1 MGPPRCALTTHDS
14 RMLTRHPTFEAM
26 RLTLRCVVALGCA
39 PLVRGTCQQV
49 SNLTRAQAIAA
60 AVAHGPRLAVSVA
73 DTMLAAGQLISARAF
88 PNPALSASYSK
99 SLPNYHVT
107 AELPFDFIALRSTR
121 IRSANAARVAAQYRF
136 AFDRASVELDAD
148 TTYTRTLAAAAHVRL
163 SQRNAVAADS
173 VRRIAI
179 ARRDAGDA
187 SELDVQLA
195 TVTAGQAANGA
206 AADSL
211 ALAATLLDLQSLL
224 GMPADRITIAP
235 SDSLLAPL
243 RNNAA
248 VTSEEMTLPVASA
261 TASVESAALAA
272 KLQHRSVFLLPGLMF
287 GFEAGD
293 PTGAEPG
300 ILPTFGI
307 ILPLPFFNQNRG
319 PIAEAEAA
327 RQRATAALE
336 FTRIESRTRIAQAQ
350 RTEVGAQARI
360 VRDALLVTSAN
371 RVADMSLTAYREGA
385 VPLATA
391 LEAQRSARD
400 ILAQYIDDVA
410 TASIAAATLRVL
422 TLTPRSVTTP

>member
-1 MGPPRCALTTHDS
+1 MTHHS
-14 RMLTRHPTFEAM
+14 TFEDM
-26 RLTLRCVVALGCA
+26 RLTLCCAVALCCA
-39 PLVRGTCQQV
+39 PIARGTCQQAE
-49 SNLTRAQAIAA
+49 SLTRAQAISAA
-60 AVAHGPRLAVSVA
+60 LARGPRLAVAAA
-73 DTMLAAGQLISARAF
+73 DTMVAAGQLLTAHAF
-88 PNPALSASYSK
+88 PNPTLSASYTK
-99 SLPNYHVT
+99 SLPQYHVT
-107 AELPFDFIALRSTR
+107 AELPLDFLTLRGTR
-121 IRSANAARVAAQYRF
+121 VQSADAARVAAQYRF

-148 TTYTRTLAAAAHVRL
+148 TTYTRTVAAQAHVRL
-163 SQRNAVAADS
+163 AQRNAVAADS

-195 TVTAGQAANGA
+195 TVSAGQAANA
-206 AADSL
+206 AASDSL
-211 ALAATLLDLQSLL
+211 TLAATLLDLQSLL

-235 SDSLLAPL
+235 SDSLVPPRAS
-243 RNNAA
+243 NTGVAA
-248 VTSEEMTLPVASA
+248 GEMTLSVAGA

-272 KLQHRSVFLLPGLMF
+272 KLRHRSVFGMPAIIF

-307 ILPLPFFNQNRG
+307 ALPLPLFNQNRG
-319 PIAEAEAA
+319 PIAEAEAV
-327 RQRATAALE
+327 RQRATAELDLA
-336 FTRIESRTRIAQAQ
+336 RIESRTRIAQAQ
-350 RTEVGAQARI
+350 RAESGALAR
-360 VRDALLVTSAN
+360 VTRDSGLVASAN

-385 VPLATA
+385 VPLATV

-422 TLTPRSVTTP
+422 TLTPRSVPTP

>member
-1 MGPPRCALTTHDS
+1 MRFTLCAL
-14 RMLTRHPTFEAM
+14 L
-26 RLTLRCVVALGCA
+26 ALGSA
-39 PLVRGTCQQV
+39 PLVRGNCQQV
-49 SNLTRAQAIAA
+49 SKLTRTEAIAA

-73 DTMLAAGQLISARAF
+73 DTMVAAGQLISARGF

-99 SLPNYHVT
+99 SVPQYHVT
-107 AELPFDFIALRSTR
+107 AEIPFDFITLRSTR
-121 IRSANAARVAAQYRF
+121 IGSANANRVAAQYRY

-148 TTYTRTLAAAAHVRL
+148 TTYTRALAAQAHVRL

-195 TVTAGQAANGA
+195 TVSAGQAANGA

-211 ALAATLLDLQSLL
+211 ALSATLLDLQSLL
-224 GMPADRITIAP
+224 GMPADRITILP
-235 SDSLLAPL
+235 SDSLLPSPGGT
-243 RNNAA
+243 AA
-248 VTSEEMTLPVASA
+248 VSPGEMTLPVASA
-261 TASVESAALAA
+261 TASVESAVLAA
-272 KLQHRSVFLLPGLMF
+272 KLQHRSVFLLPSLMF

-307 ILPLPFFNQNRG
+307 AVPLPFFNQNRG

-327 RQRATAALE
+327 RQRATADLE
-336 FTRIESRTRIAQAQ
+336 FTRIESQTRIAQAQ
-350 RTEVGAQARI
+350 RAEVGALARI
-360 VRDALLVTSAN
+360 ARDALLVTSAN
-371 RVADMSLTAYREGA
+371 RVAEMSLTAYREGA
-385 VPLATA
+385 VPLATV
-391 LEAQRSARD
+391 LEAQRSARE